1 MPRDRPPAPG
11 DAVARVRALCTA
23 YPGTQERL
31 SHGEPAWFAG
41 GTRLFVS
48 YADHHHDDRVAIWA
62 AAPPGAQEA
71 LVAGDGQR
79 YFRPPYVG
87 HRGWVGVFLDVT
99 DIDWDRVA
107 LVVDD
112 AWRCVAPSRLLAE
125 HDGR

>member
-1 MPRDRPPAPG
+1 VAASDP
-11 DAVARVRALCTA
+11 VARVRELCTA
-23 YPGTQERL
+23 YPATQERL

-41 GTRLFVS
+41 GQKLFVS

-71 LVAGDGQR
+71 LVAADGGR

-87 HRGWVGVFLDVT
+87 HRGWVGVYLDVP
-99 DIDWDRVA
+99 DVDWDRVG

-112 AWRCVAPSRLLAE
+112 AWRIVAPRRLVAE
-125 HDGR
+125 HDAG